1 MYGNNYQQGNGFQQN
16 GYQQQPQQAQPVS
29 MSLDSVMQGGTPSAF
44 SKDDQIGASVSGEIT
59 SIEAQQQTDF
69 TTGAPLFYPNGNP
82 KPQVV
87 IHLKTSQH
95 DPNREYDDGMRAVY
109 VKGYNLKAL
118 KQASQ
123 QAGVGDYPRVG
134 DQLTATFSSTQ
145 PAKQRG
151 YNDAKLYTYVVV
163 PGNPNKAGL
172 DAAMNDPYAGA
183 QQPVQPMPQQAT
195 GYAQAPAQFTPQQPA
210 APSASNPQQTQ
221 QILQLKA
228 LGKTPQEIAGMM
240 GIDVQQVLAAAGTQ
254 TVGSESEPEF

>member
-16 GYQQQPQQAQPVS
+16 GYQQPQQAQQPVS

-163 PGNPNKAGL
+163 PGNPHKAGL
-172 DAAMNDPYAGA
+172 DAAMNDPQAMA
-183 QQPVQPMPQQAT
+183 QQP
-195 GYAQAPAQFTPQQPA
+195 APAAVFAPAPAPAVYVTPQQPA
-210 APSASNPQQTQ
+210 NPAAPNPQQTQ

-240 GIDVQQVLAAAGTQ
+240 GIDVQQVLAAAGNQ
-254 TVGSESEPEF
+254 IVGSESEPEF